1 MRSKTEK
8 RNPNETEIMQG
19 EAENF
24 PNVTIT
30 TLREVNM
37 SAVKQGGGIKSI
49 RQQKR
54 TLRKCKYD
62 SRNENFNE
70 KAGK

>member
-1 MRSKTEK
+1 
-8 RNPNETEIMQG
+8 
-19 EAENF
+19 
-24 PNVTIT
+24 
-30 TLREVNM
+30 M